1 MDIMDNRDLEL
12 VSLNLRKG
20 EVILM
25 TAQLNNQRVATYV
38 PRDVKKLITSTA
50 RYKGVSESEIVRQII
65 DWYYQRSEN
74 GSVDARM

>member
-65 DWYYQRSEN
+65 DWYYQRSEK